1 MSFMSRLARIGKE
14 AKIDRILRNLNRVF
28 NSRKRYGS
36 VVHEFGIGD
45 YEYTW
50 NTPILLETL
59 RTELLYAVREYEPEV
74 FEPEI
79 ALDGRDNQL
88 WVRFVLT
95 GLVDGEPQ
103 RFYIEIDSKYRNVA
117 VSLPP

>member
-1 MSFMSRLARIGKE
+1 MSRLARIDKE
-14 AKIDRILRNLNRVF
+14 AKIDRIVRNLNRVF

-50 NTPILLETL
+50 NTPILLDTL
-59 RTELLYAVREYEPEV
+59 KDELLAAVSK

-79 ALDGRDNQL
+79 DNPEIVLDGRDRQL
-88 WVRFVLT
+88 WVRYVLT
-95 GLVDGEPQ
+95 GLVDNEMC
-103 RFYIEIDSKYRNVA
+103 RFHIEIDSKYRNV
-117 VSLPP
+117 VVLLPQ